1 MSPLPYEKLIRD
13 HIPRIAAEENR
24 GLAFRQATANE
35 MMRLLGLKLVEESH
49 EVLNALRSGGTGEV
63 LDELADLQAV
73 IEAIAVRHGLSRSDL
88 DRRAAE
94 KLAVRGGFEK
104 GWVLQSH
111 PADVPAHR
119 RLHAGMGPSL
129 LDALKQEFEA
139 CRVARLAVA
148 FVMQSGVDLIEG
160 AVLAALL
167 RGAKLRIL
175 TTDYLGVTEPAAL
188 EQLRAWRGDV
198 AARIYSHTRR
208 SFHPKAYL
216 FERMDGSGRAFIG
229 SANLSRMALTEGV
242 EWTWS
247 VMDFDAGQPMY
258 ELTTRFEEL
267 FEAEFSQPLTEEW
280 IRTYA
285 RRRQPTLSAISGI
298 EVAQGVQTTDP
309 DRAEIQPRPVQIL
322 ALRELERLRLDGETR
337 ALVVAATGLGKTFL
351 AAFDARDAERVLFIA
366 HREELLRQAE
376 NAFAAVYPQRTRG
389 WLGGGRDE
397 FDRDI
402 VFASIQTLSQPE
414 HLSRP
419 ELARFDYIVI
429 DEFHHAAAD
438 SYRRVIDVVS
448 PRFMLGLTA
457 TPFRSDQRDLLSLC
471 HGNLAYQ
478 VGLLEAIAFGWLVPF
493 SYFGVADVVAYT
505 DDLLTTRKTYDTA
518 RLTLRFNTVERIA
531 LVLDHYRRHP
541 SRAALGFCVSIE
553 HADFMAGEFC
563 KAGISA
569 AAVHSGESSI
579 DRKEAVRNLAS
590 GQLVVLFTVDLFNE
604 GVDIPVVDLVMFL
617 RPTESM
623 TIYLQQ
629 LGRGLR
635 LSDGKERLAVI
646 DFIGNYRQAHM
657 KLPLLA
663 GQDVTQDADP
673 SEALRAIARWI
684 KKGVRP
690 AGLPEGVE
698 VTIEPLALTALRAS
712 LEKSSPLRQLVIDEL
727 IEIASRLNRA
737 PTLSEWQRE
746 SRYHLRTA
754 LNALSVDRW
763 NRMLKVAGLMDAD
776 EHALEESVGE
786 FLKELETAQM
796 TKSFKMVLLSAM
808 CSEYGFKT
816 RILVADLIAAF
827 RKYFAEERHRSDVI
841 GSEVESVS
849 AVSDATWRTY
859 LERNPIAAW
868 IGANRDTRSSFF
880 EWNKEAG
887 EFRYIGP
894 TPDENIKTRFE
905 VAIRDRVSARLDAY
919 WSRPGANRFVFPV
932 ITAEHATNNDGLI
945 VMFGKNREGL
955 PVGWHLVKINGR
967 HLYGN
972 FVKIALNVLKESPDD
987 SRNQPNLLTAE
998 LHRLFSG
1005 KITPRARVRF
1015 IRGAGAEVWEIQRA

>member
-13 HIPRIAAEENR
+13 RIPQIAAAENR
-24 GLAFRQATANE
+24 PLQLRQATADD
-35 MMRLLGLKLVEESH
+35 MLRLLGLKLLEESH
-49 EVLNALRSGGTGEV
+49 EVLDALRAGGTGEI
-63 LDELADLQAV
+63 LDELADLQTV
-73 IEAIAVRHGLSRSDL
+73 IEAVAARHGFSRSDI

-94 KLAVRGGFEK
+94 KIAIRGGFEA
-104 GWVLQSH
+104 GWVLQSA
-111 PADVPAHR
+111 PADIPIHR

-129 LDALKQEFEA
+129 LDALKHEFEA

-148 FVMQSGVDLIEG
+148 FIMQSGVDLIEG
-160 AVLAALL
+160 AVLASLL

-175 TTDYLGVTEPAAL
+175 TTDYLGVTEPKAL
-188 EQLRAWRGDV
+188 ERVAAWRGDA

-247 VMDFDAGQPMY
+247 VMDVDAGQPMY

-267 FEAEFSQPLTEEW
+267 FEAEFSQPLTGEW
-280 IRTYA
+280 IQTYA
-285 RRRQPTLSAISGI
+285 RRRPTTLTAISGI
-298 EVAQGVQTTDP
+298 ELAEGVQNTDP
-309 DRAEIQPRPVQIL
+309 DRAEVHPRPVQTL

-351 AAFDARDAERVLFIA
+351 AAFDARDAERVLFVA

-389 WLGGGRDE
+389 WLGAGRDE

-414 HLSRP
+414 HLARP

-457 TPFRSDQRDLLSLC
+457 TPFRGDQRDLLSLC

-493 SYFGVADVVAYT
+493 RYFGVADVVAYT

-518 RLTLRFNTVERIA
+518 RLTLRFNTAERVA
-531 LVLDHYRRHP
+531 LVLEHYRQHP
-541 SRAALGFCVSIE
+541 SRASLGFCVSIE
-553 HADFMAGEFC
+553 HADFMAGEFS

-569 AAVHSGESSI
+569 AAVHSGASSMN
-579 DRKEAVRNLAS
+579 RSEAVRSLAS
-590 GQLVVLFTVDLFNE
+590 GRLAVLFTVDLFNE

-623 TIYLQQ
+623 TIFLQQ

-635 LSDGKERLAVI
+635 LSDGKAQLTVI
-646 DFIGNYRQAHM
+646 DFIGNYRQAHV

-673 SEALRAIARWI
+673 SAALRAITRWI
-684 KKGVRP
+684 KKGAR
-690 AGLPEGVE
+690 PEGLAEGIE
-698 VTIEPLALTALRAS
+698 VTIEPLALTALRES
-712 LEKSSPLRQLVIDEL
+712 LDNASPLRQLVIDEL

-763 NRMLKVAGLMDAD
+763 NRMLKVVGLLDAD
-776 EHALEESVGE
+776 ELALEESVGD

-827 RKYFAEERHRSDVI
+827 RKFFAEERHRGDVI
-841 GSEVESVS
+841 GTEVEAVS

-868 IGANRDTRSSFF
+868 TGANRDAKSSFF
-880 EWNKEAG
+880 EWSKETG

-894 TPDENIKTRFE
+894 MPDERLEPRFV
-905 VAIRDRVSARLDAY
+905 VAIRDRVTARLEAY
-919 WSRPGANRFVFPV
+919 WNRPGPDRFVFSV
-932 ITAEHATNNDGLI
+932 IPAGHATDNDGLI

-987 SRNQPNLLTAE
+987 SRNQPNLLTSE
-998 LHRLFSG
+998 LRRLFSG
-1005 KITPRARVRF
+1005 KVTPRARVRF